1 MRDAHWVRPTNQV
14 LLPEVLVAASEPADP
29 RRRWRAIGLLMACAV
44 IFALDVV
51 IPGVVVGLLYGV
63 AVIGAA
69 RLGSA
74 LWPLAVCTLG
84 TVFHVIAG
92 VFDTAS
98 IDPGISAAN
107 RGLAILGLWVVGG
120 LLAYN
125 MAKRGAP
132 KRAAWSAVSID

>member
-29 RRRWRAIGLLMACAV
+29 RRRWRAIGLLMSCAV
-44 IFALDVV
+44 IF
-51 IPGVVVGLLYGV
+51 GV